1 MAEEK
6 LENSVRMLKKVISE
20 IEYEAKRSASTAD
33 GDYIK
38 DGLLH
43 CHVCNEPKEAR
54 INIFSEMIVPCLCKC
69 GLEERKAVEQKQKD
83 EELRMKIEQMK
94 FECFE
99 SKHLWTY
106 TFENCTI
113 KNDLMY
119 KTAVKFVENF
129 DKLKEDGL
137 GLLYFGSV
145 GYGKTYIAASIANAL
160 IDKGHSC
167 YMGSMANIASI
178 MSDTGTKRSFLK
190 GLTEYELFIID
201 DLGAE
206 RDSSYMNEI
215 VYLII
220 DRRYHAHLPTII
232 TTNMTGEELRKP
244 TDEAKKR
251 VMSRLY
257 EMCLFIEVKG
267 KDRRRME
274 SVENY
279 EKYRDVL
286 GLPGK
291 E

>member
-1 MAEEK
+1 MEEETF
-6 LENSVRMLKKVISE
+6 ENSEQVLKRAISD
-20 IEYEAKRSASTAD
+20 IEYEAKRNACTAD

-43 CHVCNEPKEAR
+43 CRVCNEPKEAR
-54 INIFSEMIVPCLCKC
+54 IKIFSEMIVPCLCKC
-69 GLEERKAVEQKQKD
+69 GVAEREAEEQKRKD
-83 EELRMKIEQMK
+83 EELRMKIERMK

-106 TFENCTI
+106 TFENCNI

-119 KTAVKFVENF
+119 KTAIKYVENF
-129 DKLKEDGL
+129 DKLKADGL

-167 YMGSMANIASI
+167 YMGSMASIAAI
-178 MSDTGTKRSFLK
+178 MSESSSKREFLK
-190 GLTEYELFIID
+190 ELTEYELFIID

-206 RDSSYMNEI
+206 RDSSYMNEV
-215 VYLII
+215 VYLIT

-232 TTNMTGEELRKP
+232 TTNMTGDELRKP
-244 TDEAKKR
+244 TDAAKKR